1 MATDLNP
8 AVRTLCLTMWWGRI
22 EKSFLFSLLWS
33 NVRRGDPS
41 LTSVARQLG
50 ENDNAD
56 EDGTLRSY
64 VDGGICLGGTE
75 CCADESLSE
84 TIRGRHRCS
93 ESALIVTAARQD
105 TVRFL

>member
-50 ENDNAD
+50 ENDNVD
-56 EDGTLRSY
+56 E
-64 VDGGICLGGTE
+64 
-75 CCADESLSE
+75 
-84 TIRGRHRCS
+84 GRYTKVLCRRWHMSGRNRVLCGRV
-93 ESALIVTAARQD
+93 IVRNNPRTSQ
-105 TVRFL
+105 V